1 MKMNSFSSFL
11 KVVGG
16 GDGGWR
22 KISCTMKI
30 KIKSFNC
37 HLHLGQTTAQ
47 VWEWDTRQHF
57 TVWRAQVY

>member
-16 GDGGWR
+16 GDGGLQ

-47 VWEWDTRQHF
+47 V
-57 TVWRAQVY
+57 